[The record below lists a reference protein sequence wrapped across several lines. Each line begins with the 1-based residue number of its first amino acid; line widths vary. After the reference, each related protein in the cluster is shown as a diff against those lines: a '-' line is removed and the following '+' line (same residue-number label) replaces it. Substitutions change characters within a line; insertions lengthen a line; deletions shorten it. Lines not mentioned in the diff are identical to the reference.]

1 MVLDALFYNL
11 KKILH
16 VGQLRWTY
24 LGDSGQQY
32 KVGLY
37 HGENS
42 GHLLLYV
49 NSSPVLIDF
58 SVSDSKK
65 YSLFIGDEL
74 CDLVLEKKNGNF
86 YYGLIPNLTVDTD
99 LNRARKLLNKQDNI
113 KTIFM
118 AIALLLCIVTLN
130 ILVGTN

>member
-1 MVLDALFYNL
+1 M
-11 KKILH
+11 
-16 VGQLRWTY
+16 GQLRWTY

-74 CDLVLEKKNGNF
+74 CDLVLEQKTSEQARQHQNHFYGN
-86 YYGLIPNLTVDTD
+86 
-99 LNRARKLLNKQDNI
+99 
-113 KTIFM
+113 
-118 AIALLLCIVTLN
+118 CIVVVYRYIKHSGRHWLEVSPYLHSSNMYRRTHSCFSSF
-130 ILVGTN
+130 IRKK